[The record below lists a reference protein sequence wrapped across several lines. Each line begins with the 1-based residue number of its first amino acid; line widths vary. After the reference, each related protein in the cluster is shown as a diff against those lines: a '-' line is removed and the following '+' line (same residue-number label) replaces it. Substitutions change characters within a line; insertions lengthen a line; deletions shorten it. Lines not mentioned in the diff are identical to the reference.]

1 MSPNI
6 EFLKRC
12 SIETGYRADILEK
25 VIRLGQFADE
35 ISKHPFLGP
44 ALALKGGTA
53 LNLCT
58 DVPRRLS
65 VDLDYNYIAHPE
77 REKMLKDR
85 PVVEKALADM
95 AARQGYQIQKSA
107 DAFAGRKAYLRYQ
120 SMMGPSDRIEVDI
133 NFLHRVPIDEI
144 ERRSLWQPGGL
155 TRPIVNVVSLSE
167 LVLGK
172 LNAFFE
178 RAAPRDAWD
187 IVHLP
192 ERSAAL
198 LGTPQ
203 FRARFIALSA
213 SFEQPLY
220 TYTYARLKGLLS
232 DQFVLAQLTPVLPE
246 QTTIEAG
253 DLAEKSWSQVRS
265 LMSPLQ
271 PHEREYIDAIQR
283 GELRLDLL
291 FRNDEKEIIL
301 LGKHPAILWKLDN
314 VRRHHLDHEIG

>member
-25 VIRLGQFADE
+25 VIRLGKFADE
-35 ISKHPFLGP
+35 ISKHPFLGH

-53 LNLCT
+53 LNLCS
-58 DVPRRLS
+58 DAPKRLS
-65 VDLDYNYIAHPE
+65 VDLDYNYIAHFE
-77 REKMLKDR
+77 RGKMLVDR
-85 PVVEKALADM
+85 PVVEKALADI
-95 AARQGYQIQKSA
+95 AVRQGYRLQKSA
-107 DAFAGRKAYLRYQ
+107 DAFAGRKTYLRYQ

-133 NFLHRVPIDEI
+133 NFIHRVPIDEI
-144 ERRSLWQPGGL
+144 EKRSLWQPGGL

-172 LNAFFE
+172 LTAFIE

-187 IVHLP
+187 IVHLS
-192 ERSAAL
+192 ESSAAIL
-198 LGTPQ
+198 RTPE

-213 SFEQPLY
+213 AFEQPLH
-220 TYTYARLKGLLS
+220 TYTYARLQGLLS
-232 DQFVLAQLTPVLPE
+232 NQFVTEQLAPVLPE
-246 QTTIEAG
+246 QTDIQAE
-253 DLAEKSWSQVRS
+253 DLAEKSWSQVES
-265 LMSPLQ
+265 LMTLQ
-271 PHEREYIDAIQR
+271 PREKEYIDAIQR

-291 FRNDEKEIIL
+291 FHNNEKEIAL

-314 VRRHHLDHEIG
+314 VRTHRLDHEMG

>member
-12 SIETGYRADILEK
+12 SIETGYRPDILEK
-25 VIRLGQFADE
+25 VIRLGKFADE
-35 ISKHPFLGP
+35 ISKHPFLGQ

-53 LNLCT
+53 LNLCS
-58 DVPRRLS
+58 DAPRRLS
-65 VDLDYNYIAHPE
+65 VDLDYDYIAHLE
-77 REKMLKDR
+77 REKMLEDR
-85 PVVEKALADM
+85 PVVEKALADI
-95 AARQGYQIQKSA
+95 AAHQGYQLQKSA
-107 DAFAGRKAYLRYQ
+107 DAFAGRKTYLRYQ

-133 NFLHRVPIDEI
+133 HFLHRVPIDEI

-155 TRPIVNVVSLSE
+155 ARPIVNVVSLSE

-187 IVHLP
+187 ILHLSEP
-192 ERSAAL
+192 SAAIL
-198 LGTPQ
+198 KSPE

-213 SFEQPLY
+213 AFEQPLY
-220 TYTYARLKGLLS
+220 TYTYVRLQGLLS
-232 DQFVLAQLTPVLPE
+232 NQFVTEQLAPVLPG
-246 QTTIEAG
+246 QTAIQAEE
-253 DLAEKSWSQVRS
+253 LIEKSWAQVKS
-265 LMSPLQ
+265 LMALKS
-271 PHEREYIDAIQR
+271 HEKEYIDAIQR

-291 FRNDEKEIIL
+291 FHNNEREIAL

-314 VRRHHLDHEIG
+314 VRRHRLDQPQ